1 MKNVDERYS
10 KALTEM
16 YNNENKYIGSSDF
29 PYDLSSINAGV
40 QYGNQPQFQT
50 LTEDKPGFIETT
62 ARAFWKVNPIAN
74 AGKFIVNTGMDLYY
88 LSDPVPDGW
97 NTNDPEIY
105 KPYPEK
111 YWPRLRDAVSP
122 KDLER
127 RKEQVE
133 NEVYYDKRL
142 EDGSYIANFIG
153 GAAGLSATP
162 FLSSVFL
169 PTLSSIRYG
178 KVSQD
183 ILQNVIQA
191 TPKLAYSSLAT
202 EGLMQAASMGVN
214 LQDAMVDSFR
224 DVVFGDA
231 LVGAGSIGSQ
241 LLNGM
246 KIWNS
251 RKTVNMAFD
260 GSTIEQVVDEEGRLT
275 GHKFVPG
282 ERIAGNAQKVQ
293 EGAEAAQNMMAM
305 TGAFA
310 IPGLGKGLAWLGG
323 HPLLGSPLVRGLS
336 SPFKAVRDF
345 TNTISKSSIRTGDV
359 IEGIARPDSAEDIK
373 GLYQAMGTYFSSVYQ
388 NHYYAENGLTSSIQT
403 VNAVKNLTQT
413 FTEGKNISWEEFGQR
428 VRQVIIEGGTDVSS
442 NINNAAKD
450 LMDTLERFNRDYA
463 DAHGTH
469 LFESPKNA
477 VNYIFQNWNLDKL
490 RTNPEGFVNIA
501 VDGLKERARQ
511 ITELQKP
518 VKLAQSEVDRLTQQ
532 LESPGFEAETRALV
546 NERKQAVERLNRTKE
561 ELENKLRDNEDY
573 HYLIEDRIILNTEE
587 KTKLK
592 ELFTDVNQAK
602 YEQIKA
608 EKDLV
613 KLNKQ
618 LSDEQG
624 RIKRG
629 MDSIEREKSQMA
641 IKEYKKLI
649 EAKTK
654 ELESFKEKVQLE
666 QAKVEASARSGK
678 VNQRLFTL
686 REGKVEFRDP
696 NAAPVFAKV
705 HTSEEEMREEANA
718 WIQSILGNTPERL
731 IDNVIGHNTPGYAEN
746 PNPVRARTIL
756 LPQKLFNQVDGYL
769 DNDLSKALNAYAGSM
784 GRRIGMKKAFGELY
798 GPGGLEDLLR
808 NFQTEYDATRANI
821 LKKPSNKQ
829 RAKEL
834 NQLDKRFQKDQQLM
848 RDMYEVYHGRYRKF
862 GTDGG
867 DAIGVIRN
875 LVYAA
880 KMGATGISQITDT
893 TAITLRYGI
902 LPWMVRGVIPH
913 LKTLNGKLKGEEA
926 ENIRNAAAKHF
937 LGLNHI
943 NDNMMAKYFGNNAMS
958 YQNGNGNLAK
968 ATQDLAH
975 LSSNFYGINAIENLN
990 ESIAASSVQSDI
1002 MKAVFNFRDGTIT
1015 EAQKIQMASL
1025 GIQLE
1030 DWANIFAENYTKA
1043 GGYSQF
1049 DGRTHQSNWWDWED
1063 AAAVNRMAMSVRR
1076 GVEEVIV
1083 KRTAFTSPLWSN
1095 DPIAGT
1101 LFMFHGWAY
1110 GATARYLIP
1119 MLQRPDAQYLTGM
1132 MMMTMLAV
1140 WQEPLR
1146 RLANGKPAFEDEDEL
1161 SDLALKGLMN
1171 NGVLG
1176 VLPEAIEGLNL
1187 AMNNQLLPKLQGERY
1202 KNRGQGADIVLGGAT
1217 LGYVNDAR
1225 RLISMAIS
1233 GQINQN
1239 DLKRSA
1245 RLLPFVGSLY
1255 TRGLLNK
1262 WIESLN
1268 LPETRAEAARLQG
1281 A

>member
-1 MKNVDERYS
+1 MKNLDERYS

-16 YNNENKYIGSSDF
+16 YNNENNFVGPNDF
-29 PYDLSSINAGV
+29 PYDLSNINAGI
-40 QYGNQPQFQT
+40 QYGNQPKFKT
-50 LTEDKPGFIETT
+50 LEEEAPGFVETT

-74 AGKFIVNTGMDLYY
+74 FGKFVANTGMDLYH
-88 LSDPVPDGW
+88 LSDPVPEGW

-122 KDLER
+122 LDLQR

-133 NEVYYDKRL
+133 DEIYYDKRL
-142 EDGSYIANFIG
+142 EDGSFVANFIG

-162 FLSSVFL
+162 FLSNVFL

-178 KVSQD
+178 KVGQD

-191 TPKLAYSSLAT
+191 TPKIAYSSLAT
-202 EGLMQAASMGVN
+202 EGLIQASEMGGN
-214 LQDAMVDSFR
+214 LQDAMVDTFR
-224 DVVFGDA
+224 DVVYGDA
-231 LVGAGSIGSQ
+231 LVGAGSVVSS
-241 LLNGM
+241 LFNSM
-246 KIWNS
+246 KVWNS
-251 RKTVNMAFD
+251 RKTLNMSFD

-293 EGAEAAQNMMAM
+293 EGTEAAQNMMAM
-305 TGAFA
+305 SGAFA
-310 IPGLGKGLAWLGG
+310 VPGLGKGLAWLGG
-323 HPLLGSPLVRGLS
+323 HPLVGSPLVRGLT

-345 TNTISKSSIRTGDV
+345 TNTIAKSSIRTTDV

-373 GLYQAMGTYFSSVYQ
+373 SFYQAMGTYFSSVYKD
-388 NHYYAENGLTSSIQT
+388 HYYAENGLTSSIQT

-428 VRQVIIEGGTDVSS
+428 TRQVIIEGGTDVSP

-490 RTNPEGFVNIA
+490 RTDPEGFVNIA
-501 VDGLKERARQ
+501 VDGLRERARQ
-511 ITELQKP
+511 ITELKKP
-518 VKLAQSEVDRLTQQ
+518 VDFAQSEVDRLTKQ

-546 NERKQAVERLNRTKE
+546 NERKQAVERLNKAKE
-561 ELENKLRDNEDY
+561 ELENKLRDNEDL
-573 HYLIEDRIILNTEE
+573 HYLLEDRIILNTEE
-587 KTKLK
+587 KVKLK

-602 YEQIKA
+602 YERIKS
-608 EKDLV
+608 EKDLE

-618 LSDEQG
+618 LSNEQS

-629 MDSIEREKSQMA
+629 IDSLEREKSQMA

-649 EAKTK
+649 ENKSKEIETLK
-654 ELESFKEKVQLE
+654 DKVELEQSKIE
-666 QAKVEASARSGK
+666 SMARTGK
-678 VNQRLFTL
+678 INQRLFTL
-686 REGKVEFRDP
+686 RDGKIEFRNP
-696 NAAPVFAKV
+696 NASPKFAKI
-705 HTSEEEMREEANA
+705 HASENEMREEANA

-731 IDNVIGHNTPGYAEN
+731 IDNVIGHNTPGYSEN
-746 PNPVRARTIL
+746 PNPIRARTIL
-756 LPQKLFNQVDGYL
+756 LPQKLFNQVNGYL
-769 DNDLSKALNAYAGSM
+769 DNDLSKALNAYASSM

-808 NFQTEYDATRANI
+808 NFQSEYNTARAEI
-821 LKKPSNKQ
+821 LKKPSGKE

-834 NQLDKRFQKDQQLM
+834 NKLDKRFQKDQQLM

-880 KMGATGISQITDT
+880 KMGAVPISQLTDL
-893 TAITLRYGI
+893 TAITLRSSI

-913 LKTLNGKLKGEEA
+913 LRTLNGKLKGPEGEK
-926 ENIRNAAAKHF
+926 IKNAAAKHF

-943 NDNMMAKYFGNNAMS
+943 NDNMMSKYFGSNAMS

-968 ATQDLAH
+968 LTQDVAH

-990 ESIAASSVQSDI
+990 ESVAASAIQSDI
-1002 MKAVFNFRDGTIT
+1002 MSAVFAHLDGTIT
-1015 EAQKIQMASL
+1015 KDQQVQMASL

-1030 DWANIFAENYTKA
+1030 DWAKIFADNYQKA

-1049 DGRTHQSNWWDWED
+1049 KGKAHQSNWWDWED
-1063 AAAVNRMAMSVRR
+1063 ASAVNRMAMSVRR

-1119 MLQRPDAQYLTGM
+1119 LLQRPDAQYFTGI
-1132 MMMTMLAV
+1132 MMMTMLSI
-1140 WQEPLR
+1140 WQDPLR
-1146 RLANGKPAFEDEDEL
+1146 RLANGKPAFEDENNL
-1161 SDLALKGLMN
+1161 SDVALKGLMD

-1187 AMNNQLLPKLQGERY
+1187 ALNNQLLPKLQGERY

-1239 DLKRSA
+1239 DLKRGA
-1245 RLLPFVGSLY
+1245 RLIPFSGSLY
-1255 TRGLLNK
+1255 TRRVLNK

-1268 LPETRAEAARLQG
+1268 LPETRAEAARIQG